1 MIYTIE
7 TYNKACGTI
16 DNVACP
22 SCGRRSTYIKVQNK
36 TKSTI
41 MFIPWLCITNATFVV
56 CGACQGSYKVKQ
68 KTFKNIN
75 DNLGVL
81 DAIHEQHQ
89 CDLEKMQ
96 KLREKYSV
104 GVSEIK
110 QSEALLS
117 CLGVQF
123 GLPFFFLGRPILGV
137 LAFVSSFALII
148 YDKLEFMGVLPMIGM
163 LLALFIALG
172 KVKDRKG
179 KYILGKK
186 QRKEFLGDES
196 II

>member
-1 MIYTIE
+1 MIYSIE
-7 TYNKACGTI
+7 NYNKSCGSI

-22 SCGRRSTYIKVQNK
+22 NCGRRSTYIKVQNK

-41 MFIPWLCITNATFVV
+41 MFIPWLCYTNATFVV
-56 CGACQGSYKVKQ
+56 CGACQRAYNVKQ

-75 DNLGVL
+75 DNLDVL

-96 KLREKYSV
+96 KLRDKYSV

-117 CLGVQF
+117 CLGVSF
-123 GLPFFFLGRPILGV
+123 GLPFFFLGRPILGI
-137 LAFVSSFALII
+137 LAFVSNFALII
-148 YDKLEFMGVLPMIGM
+148 YDKLQFMGVLPVIGM

-179 KYILGKK
+179 KYILSKK
-186 QRKEFLGDES
+186 QQKMFLGDEN
-196 II
+196 I